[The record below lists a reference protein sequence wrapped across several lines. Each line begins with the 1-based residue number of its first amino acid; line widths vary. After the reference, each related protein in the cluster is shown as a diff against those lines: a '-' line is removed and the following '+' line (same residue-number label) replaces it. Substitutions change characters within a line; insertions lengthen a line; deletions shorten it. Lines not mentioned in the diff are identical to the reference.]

1 MLLPLLMQLGMLS
14 RDTHDGGHSALRR
27 HIDAENRKRKH
38 ANEAAREA
46 LVKKFFPEPIPVAK
60 QARPVLVSVPA
71 VVIDAPVILE
81 RMVVDEDE
89 DEAFFMLN
97 F

>member
-14 RDTHDGGHSALRR
+14 RDTHDGGHSALRH
-27 HIDAENRKRKH
+27 HIDAENRKKKH

-46 LVKKFFPEPIPVAK
+46 LVKKFFPEPLAVEK
-60 QARPVLVSVPA
+60 QALQVPVSVPA
-71 VVIDAPVILE
+71 VVIEAPVILE
-81 RMVVDEDE
+81 RMVFDDDE